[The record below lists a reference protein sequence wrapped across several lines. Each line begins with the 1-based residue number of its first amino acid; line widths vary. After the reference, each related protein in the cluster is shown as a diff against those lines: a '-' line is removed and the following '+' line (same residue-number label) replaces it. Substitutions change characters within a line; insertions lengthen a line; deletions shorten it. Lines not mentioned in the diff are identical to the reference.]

1 MAIFDSVGTTQRSSK
16 LLSQFLYYKD
26 EWSCKVYKHL
36 PKACSSYVEDDGSYA
51 VWPDLA
57 IYWTLG
63 NFLKP
68 LATINFPKSPNILR
82 QLW

>member
-36 PKACSSYVEDDGSYA
+36 PKACSSYVEDEARMCPTRAGRFVTKFWCKMSLQS
-51 VWPDLA
+51 LA
-57 IYWTLG
+57 NLVSG
-63 NFLKP
+63 
-68 LATINFPKSPNILR
+68 
-82 QLW
+82 